1 MPFNQQSENMEPR
14 PSKLRPWIVMP
25 SRRDVMGAIRS
36 GLDSIFALNK
46 ASHNEAYWGNES
58 TLESAG
64 TTASIL
70 VRLADV
76 PATLLS
82 HSRQQAIQNSLDWLS
97 QAQCH
102 GCWQSDDL
110 QNDDLQN
117 DDLQNDDLQKNA
129 PRNDDLQNVYRKSD
143 CLTTALA
150 VIALR
155 AHGRNVPSGALE
167 FLAACRAG
175 DGSFAASPDQPAES
189 DVVKA
194 LAVTATASR
203 ALEKINPITE
213 TFLVNG
219 LGSALPVPGTCNA
232 SRFYVCSE
240 ILDWPAGQAS
250 MALLSKVSQLTIDA
264 GKDTALAE
272 ALLLRSLLRLRI
284 SRSWAV
290 AARLREMQARD
301 GSWVQSFSSTSAD
314 LPGVPAPAHAS
325 QAVVSATAVSALVM
339 ADSQPGL
346 YFGSDLPLPQRF

>member
-1 MPFNQQSENMEPR
+1 
-14 PSKLRPWIVMP
+14 MP

-110 QNDDLQN
+110 QNDDLQ
-117 DDLQNDDLQKNA
+117 KNA
-129 PRNDDLQNVYRKSD
+129 LRNDDLQNVYRKSD

-167 FLAACRAG
+167 FLAACRAD

-213 TFLVNG
+213 TFLVKG

>member
-1 MPFNQQSENMEPR
+1 MEPR

-110 QNDDLQN
+110 QNDDLQ
-117 DDLQNDDLQKNA
+117 KNA
-129 PRNDDLQNVYRKSD
+129 LRNDDLQNVYRKSD

-290 AARLREMQARD
+290 AARLREMQAPD

>member
-110 QNDDLQN
+110 QNDDLQ
-117 DDLQNDDLQKNA
+117 KNA
-129 PRNDDLQNVYRKSD
+129 LRNDDLQNVYRKSD

-167 FLAACRAG
+167 FLAACRAD

-213 TFLVNG
+213 TFLVKG

-290 AARLREMQARD
+290 AARLREMQAPD

>member
-1 MPFNQQSENMEPR
+1 
-14 PSKLRPWIVMP
+14 MP

-117 DDLQNDDLQKNA
+117 DDLQKNA
-129 PRNDDLQNVYRKSD
+129 LRNDDLQNVYRKSD

-290 AARLREMQARD
+290 AARLREMQAPD

>member
-1 MPFNQQSENMEPR
+1 
-14 PSKLRPWIVMP
+14 MP

-110 QNDDLQN
+110 QNDDLQ
-117 DDLQNDDLQKNA
+117 KNA
-129 PRNDDLQNVYRKSD
+129 LRNDDLQNVYRKSD

-290 AARLREMQARD
+290 AARLREMQAPD

>member
-1 MPFNQQSENMEPR
+1 
-14 PSKLRPWIVMP
+14 MP

-110 QNDDLQN
+110 QNDDLQ
-117 DDLQNDDLQKNA
+117 KNA
-129 PRNDDLQNVYRKSD
+129 LRNDDLQNVYRKSD

>member
-1 MPFNQQSENMEPR
+1 
-14 PSKLRPWIVMP
+14 MP

-110 QNDDLQN
+110 QNDDLQ
-117 DDLQNDDLQKNA
+117 KNA
-129 PRNDDLQNVYRKSD
+129 LRNDDLQNVYRKSD

-213 TFLVNG
+213 TFLVKG

>member
-1 MPFNQQSENMEPR
+1 
-14 PSKLRPWIVMP
+14 MP

-110 QNDDLQN
+110 QNDDLQ
-117 DDLQNDDLQKNA
+117 KNA
-129 PRNDDLQNVYRKSD
+129 LRNDDLQNVYRKSD

-167 FLAACRAG
+167 FLAACRAD

-213 TFLVNG
+213 TFLVKG

-290 AARLREMQARD
+290 AARLREMQAPD

>member
-110 QNDDLQN
+110 QNDDLQ
-117 DDLQNDDLQKNA
+117 KNA
-129 PRNDDLQNVYRKSD
+129 LRNDDLQNVYRKSD

-290 AARLREMQARD
+290 AARLREMQAPD